1 MTAAVD
7 VSSPS
12 GSRST
17 HSIPEIDTPLL
28 PVTQVITHLG
38 TNPMSTMPV
47 VVGVEPDVHGA
58 WRRLAEVADFFGIAM
73 PELDDFRMAVLEQ
86 LTVSRPVGTVLAVT
100 VTVFD
105 VDGRSRVVVAS
116 EPVECVRSAPVRIGR
131 CDAVGLV
138 PRSADPVWR
147 RMAGRTTS
155 RGHLDQFQRWLA
167 DQGWVDAV
175 PVAVPHAEPSGAPYL
190 GALVVETDAG
200 VFGIEDPEPASL
212 LDQLAACGV
221 IAHVERTGRVPADV
235 TRAWWVSPRF
245 LIHPVA
251 DLDGTSLPAH
261 GAPPFVEQR

>member
-1 MTAAVD
+1 MTAAMD

-17 HSIPEIDTPLL
+17 HSIPEIVTPLL

-38 TNPMSTMPV
+38 TNPTLTVPV
-47 VVGVEPDVHGA
+47 VVGVEPDVRGA
-58 WRRLAEVADFFGIAM
+58 WHRLAEVADFFGIAM
-73 PELDDFRMAVLEQ
+73 PGLDDFRVAVLEQ
-86 LTVSRPVGTVLAVT
+86 LAATRPVGTMLAVT

-105 VDGRSRVVVAS
+105 VDGRSRVVVGS
-116 EPVECVRSAPVRIGR
+116 EPVEPVRPAPVRIGR

-155 RGHLDQFQRWLA
+155 RGHIDQFQRWLA

-175 PVAVPHAEPSGAPYL
+175 PSAEPSDAPYL
-190 GALVVETDAG
+190 GALVVETANG
-200 VFGIEDPEPASL
+200 LFGIEDPEPASL

-221 IAHVERTGRVPADV
+221 TAHVERTGRVPADV

>member
-17 HSIPEIDTPLL
+17 HSIPEIVTPLL

-38 TNPMSTMPV
+38 TNPTLTMPV
-47 VVGVEPDVHGA
+47 VVGVEPDVGGA
-58 WRRLAEVADFFGIAM
+58 WHRLAEAADFFGTAM
-73 PELDDFRMAVLEQ
+73 PGSDDFRVAVLEQ
-86 LTVSRPVGTVLAVT
+86 LAVARPVGTVLAVT

-105 VDGRSRVVVAS
+105 VDGRGRVIVGR
-116 EPVECVRSAPVRIGR
+116 EPIEPVRSAPVRIGR
-131 CDAVGLV
+131 CDAAGLV
-138 PRSADPVWR
+138 PRSADPAWR
-147 RMAGRTTS
+147 RMSGRTTS
-155 RGHLDQFQRWLA
+155 KGHLDQFQRWLA

-175 PVAVPHAEPSGAPYL
+175 PHAEPSDAPYL
-190 GALVVETDAG
+190 GALVVETATG
-200 VFGIEDPEPASL
+200 LFGIEDPEPASL

-221 IAHVERTGRVPADV
+221 TAHVERTGRVPADV

>member
-7 VSSPS
+7 VSSQS
-12 GSRST
+12 ESRST
-17 HSIPEIDTPLL
+17 HSIPEIVTPLL

-38 TNPMSTMPV
+38 TNPMLTLPV
-47 VVGVEPDVHGA
+47 VVGVEPDVRGA
-58 WRRLAEVADFFGIAM
+58 WHRLAEVADFFGTAM
-73 PELDDFRMAVLEQ
+73 PGLDDFRMAVLEQ
-86 LTVSRPVGTVLAVT
+86 LAVTRPVGTMLAVT

-105 VDGRSRVVVAS
+105 VDGRSRVIVGS
-116 EPVECVRSAPVRIGR
+116 EPVEPVHPAPVRIGR

-175 PVAVPHAEPSGAPYL
+175 PDAEPSGAPYL
-190 GALVVETDAG
+190 GALVVETAAG
-200 VFGIEDPEPASL
+200 LLGIEDPEPASL

-221 IAHVERTGRVPADV
+221 TAHVGRTGRVPADV

-245 LIHPVA
+245 LIHSVA

>member
-17 HSIPEIDTPLL
+17 HSIPEIVTPLL

-38 TNPMSTMPV
+38 TNPMLTMPV
-47 VVGVEPDVHGA
+47 VVGVEPDVRGA
-58 WRRLAEVADFFGIAM
+58 WHRLAEVAGFFGIAM
-73 PELDDFRMAVLEQ
+73 PGSDDFRVAVLEQ
-86 LTVSRPVGTVLAVT
+86 LAITRPVGTMLAVT

-105 VDGRSRVVVAS
+105 VDGRSRVVVGS
-116 EPVECVRSAPVRIGR
+116 EPVEPVRPVPVRIGR

-155 RGHLDQFQRWLA
+155 KGHLDQFQRWLA

-175 PVAVPHAEPSGAPYL
+175 PSAEPSDAPYL
-190 GALVVETDAG
+190 GALVVETPAG
-200 VFGIEDPEPASL
+200 LFGIEDPEPASL

-221 IAHVERTGRVPADV
+221 TAHVERTARVPADV